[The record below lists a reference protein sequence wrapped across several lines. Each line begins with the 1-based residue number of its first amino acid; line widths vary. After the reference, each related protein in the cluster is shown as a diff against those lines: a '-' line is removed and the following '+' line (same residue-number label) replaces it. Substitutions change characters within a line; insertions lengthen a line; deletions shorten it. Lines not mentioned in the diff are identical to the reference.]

1 MYMLFLRYFLI
12 GVLVCAYLFVIYK
25 ITILWNVGYSKKK
38 LLVYTVLVLLIAT
51 ELCYNVYEKHF
62 YFFILLLTII
72 VYSLIAAYY
81 KMKK

>member
-1 MYMLFLRYFLI
+1 MYMLFLGYILI

-25 ITILWNVGYSKKK
+25 ITMLWNVGYSKKK
-38 LLVYTVLVLLIAT
+38 LLVYTTVVLLIAT
-51 ELCYNVYEKHF
+51 ELCYNVYEKQF
-62 YFFILLLTII
+62 CFFILLLTII